1 MSSRH
6 PFNTYAA
13 SRPTVHVDLNMEQ
26 GFNRMTQEKNSKEF
40 VRLKRALQKFQSER
54 LAETYQDLMTDPQ
67 YEKIGHFFFKKLYA
81 PEDFSFRDTSIKK
94 LHKLLT
100 GKVYSGIISAVSKV
114 IELHELSDHLDNR
127 MVEQMITQGVDED
140 MDMEHYQT
148 VYRSLDNYDQRLYQI
163 VLGAEVNQVFFELS
177 KKWIVAVS
185 LNTIR
190 TAAHLIGMGRIID
203 FIYEGYA
210 GFRAIK
216 NIDYFI
222 ETVNTRERAWH
233 DEIWS
238 NAVKVSGSA
247 MTSAQ

>member
-1 MSSRH
+1 
-6 PFNTYAA
+6 
-13 SRPTVHVDLNMEQ
+13 
-26 GFNRMTQEKNSKEF
+26 MTRETDHEEF
-40 VRLKRALQKFQSER
+40 LRLKRALQAFQSAR
-54 LAETYQDLMTDPQ
+54 LGQTYKDLMNDPQ
-67 YEKIGHFFFKKLYA
+67 YEKIGHFFFEKLYA

-94 LHKLLT
+94 LHKLLR

-114 IELHELSDHLDNR
+114 IELHELSDLLDDR
-127 MVEQMITQGVDED
+127 MVEQMMARGIGED
-140 MDMEHYQT
+140 MDMEQYQT

-163 VLGAEVNQVFFELS
+163 TLGAEVNQVFYKLS
-177 KKWIVAVS
+177 KKWVVAVS
-185 LNTIR
+185 LNTVR
-190 TAAHLIGMGRIID
+190 TAAHLIGMGKIID

-238 NAVKVSGSA
+238 NASKVNGSA
-247 MTSAQ
+247 MTSTQ

>member
-1 MSSRH
+1 
-6 PFNTYAA
+6 
-13 SRPTVHVDLNMEQ
+13 
-26 GFNRMTQEKNSKEF
+26 MTRETDHEEF
-40 VRLKRALQKFQSER
+40 VRLKRALQAFQSAR
-54 LAETYQDLMTDPQ
+54 LGQTYKDLMNDPQ
-67 YEKIGHFFFKKLYA
+67 YEKIGHFFFEKLYA

-94 LHKLLT
+94 LHKLLR

-114 IELHELSDHLDNR
+114 IELHELSDLLDDR
-127 MVEQMITQGVDED
+127 MVEQMMARGIGED
-140 MDMEHYQT
+140 MDMEQYQT

-163 VLGAEVNQVFFELS
+163 ALGAEVNQVFYKLS
-177 KKWIVAVS
+177 KKWVVAVS
-185 LNTIR
+185 LNTVR
-190 TAAHLIGMGRIID
+190 TAAHLIGMGKIID

-238 NAVKVSGSA
+238 NAGKVSGSA
-247 MTSAQ
+247 MTSTQ

>member
-1 MSSRH
+1 MKLGNH
-6 PFNTYAA
+6 
-13 SRPTVHVDLNMEQ
+13 
-26 GFNRMTQEKNSKEF
+26 RMTLETDHEEF
-40 VRLKRALQKFQSER
+40 VRLKRALQAFQSAR
-54 LAETYQDLMTDPQ
+54 LGQTYKDLMNDPQ
-67 YEKIGHFFFKKLYA
+67 YEKIGHFFFEKLYA

-94 LHKLLT
+94 LHKLLR

-114 IELHELSDHLDNR
+114 IELHELSDLLDDH
-127 MVEQMITQGVDED
+127 MVEQMMARGIGED
-140 MDMEHYQT
+140 MDMEQYQT

-163 VLGAEVNQVFFELS
+163 TLGAEVNQVFYKLS
-177 KKWIVAVS
+177 KKWVVAVS
-185 LNTIR
+185 LNTVR
-190 TAAHLIGMGRIID
+190 TAAHLIGMGKIID

-238 NAVKVSGSA
+238 NAGKASGSA
-247 MTSAQ
+247 MTSTQ

>member
-1 MSSRH
+1 
-6 PFNTYAA
+6 
-13 SRPTVHVDLNMEQ
+13 
-26 GFNRMTQEKNSKEF
+26 MTLENNSEEF
-40 VRLKRALQKFQSER
+40 VRLKRALQAFQAAR
-54 LAETYQDLMTDPQ
+54 LGETYQDLMNDPQ
-67 YEKIGHFFFKKLYA
+67 YGKIGHFFFEKLYS

-114 IELHELSDHLDNR
+114 IELHELSDHLDNH
-127 MVEQMITQGVDED
+127 MVEQMMAMDIGED
-140 MDMEHYQT
+140 MDMEQYQA

-163 VLGAEVNQVFFELS
+163 ALGAEVNQVFFELS

-185 LNTIR
+185 LNTVR
-190 TAAHLIGMGRIID
+190 TAAHLIGMGKIID

-238 NAVKVSGSA
+238 NAGKVSGSA
-247 MTSAQ
+247 MTSTQ

>member
-1 MSSRH
+1 
-6 PFNTYAA
+6 
-13 SRPTVHVDLNMEQ
+13 
-26 GFNRMTQEKNSKEF
+26 MTRETDHEEF
-40 VRLKRALQKFQSER
+40 VRLKRALQAFQSAR
-54 LAETYQDLMTDPQ
+54 LGQTYKDLMNDPQ
-67 YEKIGHFFFKKLYA
+67 YEKIGHFFFEKLYA

-94 LHKLLT
+94 LHKLLR

-114 IELHELSDHLDNR
+114 IELHELSDLLDDH
-127 MVEQMITQGVDED
+127 MVEQMMARGIGED
-140 MDMEHYQT
+140 MDMEQYQT

-163 VLGAEVNQVFFELS
+163 TLGAEVNQVFYKLS
-177 KKWIVAVS
+177 KKWVVAVS
-185 LNTIR
+185 LNTVR
-190 TAAHLIGMGRIID
+190 TAAHLIGMGKIID

-238 NAVKVSGSA
+238 NAGKASGSA
-247 MTSAQ
+247 MTSTQ